1 MDCGLVMPTIY
12 VKVVLENF
20 AEETSGGVENA
31 IMTEDGLSFLTAED
45 GLYYIAY

>member
-1 MDCGLVMPTIY
+1 MPTIY

-31 IMTEDGLSFLTAED
+31 ILSEDGLFYLVAED